1 MRQTEVEG
9 SAVVSFDESRHFLC
23 SHQKADAGI
32 APFLLWFLAGDYAMV
47 RRSVCAVMLLGLFLG
62 APLFAHADSLTV
74 KTAQGTVHGKLVS
87 EGRTRAFL
95 GIPFAAPPVG
105 DLRWKAPQPPAD
117 WKSVRDA
124 TNFAARCAQWPIWA
138 DYTFQDAGPSEDCLY
153 LDVYTPAAVKSP
165 HPLPVMVW
173 IHGGGYA
180 AGGSSE
186 PRYSNSPLVD
196 RGVVLVNINYRMGV
210 FGFLASED
218 LRQEGGGAAGN
229 YGLMDMVAALRWVQ
243 ANAARFG
250 GDPGNVTIFGESA
263 GSFAVSTLMAAPQ
276 AQGLF
281 QKAIGESGAPFGGIL
296 GVDSLETRAARDQAW
311 VNSLGVKNLADA
323 RALST
328 DALIEAAKKKG
339 VVGFTPVID
348 GRLLTESVPKIYAA
362 GKQAHVPLLAG
373 WNRDERAGTLSKG
386 MTAEKWKAFASEHYG
401 AHADEFLAVFPGG
414 TDAQAVASADAY
426 TTDQFISFG
435 TWQWIEAQAKTG
447 GAPVYRYH
455 FELPA
460 PASEMHPE
468 GKYAWH
474 SDDLEY
480 VFGTLDV
487 RRGSEWRPED
497 RKLTEQM
504 MDYWT
509 NFARTGDPNGPGL
522 PAWPRYDKT
531 TAVMHLDRDT
541 HASPDTTRARYEF
554 LLKETS
560 ATNP

>member
-1 MRQTEVEG
+1 MRNR
-9 SAVVSFDESRHFLC
+9 SLC
-23 SHQKADAGI
+23 TVALFVTA
-32 APFLLWFLAGDYAMV
+32 
-47 RRSVCAVMLLGLFLG
+47 LGL
-62 APLFAHADSLTV
+62 AHFASADSLTV
-74 KTAQGTVHGKLVS
+74 KTAQGSVHGKLVS
-87 EGRTRAFL
+87 EGRSRAFL
-95 GIPFAAPPVG
+95 GIPFAAPPIG
-105 DLRWKAPQPPAD
+105 DLRWKAPQPPAHWD
-117 WKSVRDA
+117 GVRDA
-124 TNFAARCAQWPIWA
+124 TNYAARCAQWPIWA
-138 DYTFQDAGPSEDCLY
+138 DYIFQDPGPSEDCLY
-153 LDVYTPAAVKSP
+153 LDVYTPGAANPVHSLPP
-165 HPLPVMVW
+165 HLQPTMVW

-218 LRQEGGGAAGN
+218 LRREGGGAAGN
-229 YGLMDMVAALRWVQ
+229 YGLMDMVAALQWVRDNITQ
-243 ANAARFG
+243 FG
-250 GDPGNVTIFGESA
+250 GDPHNVTIFGESA
-263 GSFAVSTLMAAPQ
+263 GSFAVSTLMASQQ

-281 QKAIGESGAPFGGIL
+281 QKVIGESGAPFGSVL
-296 GVDSLETRAARDQAW
+296 GVDPVEVRAPRDQAW
-311 VNSLGVKNLADA
+311 VESLGVKSLAEA

-348 GRLLTESVPKIYAA
+348 GRLLTESVPITYAA

-373 WNRDERAGTLSKG
+373 WNRDERAGTLSKD
-386 MTAEKWKAFASEHYG
+386 MTAEKWKAFATEHFG
-401 AHADEFLAVFPGG
+401 AHADEFLAVFPGR
-414 TDAQAVASADAY
+414 TDAEAVASADAY
-426 TTDQFISFG
+426 TTDQFIALG
-435 TWQWIEAQAKTG
+435 TWQWIEAHVKTS

-460 PASEMHPE
+460 PSSEMHPE

-487 RRGSEWRPED
+487 RRGSIWRPED
-497 RKLTEQM
+497 RKLTEEM

-509 NFARTGDPNGPGL
+509 NFAKTGDPNGPSL
-522 PAWPRYDKT
+522 PEWPRYDKSG
-531 TAVMHLDRDT
+531 AVMHLDRET

-554 LLKETS
+554 LSEEKP
-560 ATNP
+560 AIRP